1 MKTIR
6 KSQLLLPLS
15 LALVLGACGKTEE
28 PEASPESQHLLA
40 FVPADTPYLMANL
53 QALPE
58 EVIDANFERLRPALE
73 ETQIQ
78 LTRLQARIEA
88 GESPSGDD
96 TVDRL
101 VLAVLAE
108 LDGNL
113 SREGLE
119 RLGWDTNQTGA
130 MYGVGAFPVLRM
142 ALSDP
147 AALRAT
153 IQRILQNAA
162 VEAPESEFQG
172 KSYWRVTADDT
183 SEMPLA
189 GYIAILDDHMP
200 AGLYPIAAE
209 SDFLPGLLGLEMPA
223 NSDAAASLARLNA
236 KHGYSPYFSGWLD
249 LHRLA
254 DEFMDPEARTARTL
268 MGMDAYDM
276 DDLSPECVA
285 ETHAIIDNMPMVSG
299 GFTEV
304 STDAMGY
311 RLVAETPADLADRL
325 VGLVARMPAARPLA
339 DHLAE
344 LSFGIKVG
352 AARDFLREKAQAVF
366 DAPYQ
371 CEHFA
376 DLNAQAEQVLTQVT
390 QPLPPFVNNFRGI
403 HLSIKDLVFA
413 EGQDLPKDVRGHLA
427 VHVEQPEMFVGMAQ
441 MFLPDLSELQLAPG
455 SDPERVPEFL
465 ISIQGITAYA
475 AMSDRAIGIS
485 LGQGEQDTLIE
496 FLEMDAG
503 EDGTLMS
510 ADYDSAALQE
520 LQQRHMPA
528 PPADDPDDPLIAL
541 SEAWSEAAQ
550 ATSDRTH
557 VEVKFTPAG
566 LVVDSQV
573 SYKQAE

>member
-6 KSQLLLPLS
+6 KTFLLLPLS
-15 LALVLGACGKTEE
+15 FALALGACGKPEE
-28 PEASPESQHLLA
+28 PEASPEAQHLLA
-40 FVPADTPYLMANL
+40 FVPADTPYLVANL
-53 QALPE
+53 QALPD
-58 EVIDANFERLRPALE
+58 EVTDANFERIRPALE
-73 ETQIQ
+73 ETQVQ
-78 LTRLQARIEA
+78 LSRLQQNIEA
-88 GESPSGDD
+88 GDSPSGDEL
-96 TVDRL
+96 VDRL
-101 VLAVLAE
+101 ILAVLTE

-119 RLGWDTNQTGA
+119 RLGLDMNGSVA
-130 MYGVGAFPVLRM
+130 AYGIGAFPVYRLS
-142 ALSDP
+142 LSDP

-153 IQRILQNAA
+153 IQRILDNAG
-162 VEAPESEFQG
+162 VEAPESEFRG
-172 KSYWRVTADDT
+172 KAYWRIAADDT
-183 SEMPLA
+183 AEMPLA
-189 GYIAILDDHMP
+189 GYVAILDDHVV

-209 SDFLPGLLGLEMPA
+209 ADFLPGLLGLEMPV

-268 MGMDAYDM
+268 IGMGAYEM
-276 DDLSPECVA
+276 SDLSPVCVA

-304 STDAMGY
+304 SPDAMSY
-311 RLVAETPADLADRL
+311 RLVAETPADLAGRL

-339 DHLAE
+339 DRLAE

-352 AARDFLREKAQAVF
+352 AVRDFLREKAQAVV

-371 CEHFA
+371 CERFA

-403 HLSIKDLVFA
+403 HVSLKDLVFA

-485 LGQGEQDTLIE
+485 LGQGEQNTLIE

-503 EDGTLMS
+503 EEGTLMS
-510 ADYDSAALQE
+510 ANYDSAALQE

-528 PPADDPDDPLIAL
+528 PPSDDPDDPLIAL
-541 SEAWSEAAQ
+541 SEAWSEATKA
-550 ATSDRTH
+550 ASDRTH
-557 VEVKFTPAG
+557 VEVKFTSAG
-566 LVVDSQV
+566 LVVDSRV